1 MQNCPNE
8 LKLFNYYKTLKP
20 KTKARILRVLK
31 SLFNFYE
38 VPAEGRRVAGGLES
52 KNPCPVLI
60 LLFKVRRCLI
70 SRNKLSLTL
79 EVQWANSPERA
90 FRRASVPLSITSQ
103 N

>member
-52 KNPCPVLI
+52 KNQKVESIYFLI
-60 LLFKVRRCLI
+60 FGFF
-70 SRNKLSLTL
+70 
-79 EVQWANSPERA
+79 W
-90 FRRASVPLSITSQ
+90 
-103 N
+103 